1 MNKTKKINDYI
12 GKFPTPFL
20 CEYRKQYSTQYVL
33 LSLMKR
39 LKIWLFKQVFHGTLL
54 MDLSKAFGARYH
66 EIRDSKFH
74 ACGCYIEVPDI
85 LLGYLQER

>member
-20 CEYRKQYSTQYVL
+20 YEYRKRYSTQYAL
-33 LSLMKR
+33 LPLMKR
-39 LKIWLFKQVFHGTLL
+39 LKIWLFKQVFHGT
-54 MDLSKAFGARYH
+54 LSKAFGARYH

-74 ACGCYIEVPDI
+74 AYGSYIEVPDI

>member
-1 MNKTKKINDYI
+1 
-12 GKFPTPFL
+12 
-20 CEYRKQYSTQYVL
+20 
-33 LSLMKR
+33 MKR
-39 LKIWLFKQVFHGTLL
+39 LKIWLFKQDFNGTLL

-74 ACGCYIEVPDI
+74 AYGYYIEVPDI